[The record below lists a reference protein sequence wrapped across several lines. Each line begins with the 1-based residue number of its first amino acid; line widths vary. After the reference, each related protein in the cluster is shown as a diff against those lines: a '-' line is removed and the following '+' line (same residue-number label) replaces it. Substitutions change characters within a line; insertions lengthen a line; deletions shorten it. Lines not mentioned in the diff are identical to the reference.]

1 MILDQKTWDHI
12 PNDDEI
18 IELLRRRDEFALRAV
33 MTKYGALM
41 TSIARQITGSE
52 QDAEE
57 CVNDAVL
64 ELWNTVPPA
73 CPNLLSAFMGGIV
86 RRRAIDRVRYNQA
99 EKRAGSEYCSSLE
112 ELEECIPDRG
122 GEQQSESDE
131 IIRVIRLF
139 LEDQKCDDRDMFLM
153 RYFRFMS
160 NEQIA
165 ARLGMRESTIVMRLV
180 RMRKRLRKALE
191 KNSIRL

>member
-1 MILDQKTWDHI
+1 MTLEQKTWDRI
-12 PNDDEI
+12 PDDGEI
-18 IELLRRRDEFALRAV
+18 VELLCCRDEFALRAV

-41 TSIARQITGSE
+41 TSIARQITGCE

-73 CPNLLSAFMGGIV
+73 CPKQLSAFVGGIV
-86 RRRAIDRVRYNQA
+86 RRRAIDRVRYIQA

-112 ELEECIPDRG
+112 ELEECLPDTFS
-122 GEQQSESDE
+122 EEESDSE
-131 IIRVIRLF
+131 QIMQVIHQF
-139 LEDQKCDDRDMFLM
+139 LNKQKPDDRDMFLM

-160 NEQIA
+160 NEHIA
-165 ARLGMRESTIVMRLV
+165 ARLGIRESTVVMRLV
-180 RMRKRLRKALE
+180 RMRKRLRKELE
-191 KNSIRL
+191 KNNIRL

>member
-1 MILDQKTWDHI
+1 MTLDQKTWDRI
-12 PNDDEI
+12 PDDGEI
-18 IELLRRRDEFALRAV
+18 VEMLCRRNEFALRAV

-41 TSIARQITGSE
+41 TSIARQITGCE

-73 CPNLLSAFMGGIV
+73 SPKQLSAFVGGIV

-112 ELEECIPDRG
+112 ELEECLPDTFS
-122 GEQQSESDE
+122 EEESDSE
-131 IIRVIRLF
+131 QIMQVIHQF
-139 LEDQKCDDRDMFLM
+139 LNKQKPDDRDMFLM

-160 NEQIA
+160 NEHIA
-165 ARLGMRESTIVMRLV
+165 ARLGIRESTVVMRLV
-180 RMRKRLRKALE
+180 RMRKRLRKELE
-191 KNSIRL
+191 KNNIRL

>member
-1 MILDQKTWDHI
+1 MTLDQKTWDRI
-12 PNDDEI
+12 PDDGEI
-18 IELLRRRDEFALRAV
+18 VEMLCRRDEFALRAV

-41 TSIARQITGSE
+41 TSIARQITGCE

-73 CPNLLSAFMGGIV
+73 SPKQLSAFVGGIV

-112 ELEECIPDRG
+112 ELEECLPDN
-122 GEQQSESDE
+122 QSEAESDGEE
-131 IIRVIRLF
+131 IRNCIRLF
-139 LEDQKCDDRDMFLM
+139 LDKQKPDDRDMFLM

-165 ARLGMRESTIVMRLV
+165 LQLGMRESSVVMRLV
-180 RMRKRLRKALE
+180 RMRKRLRKLLE
-191 KNSIRL
+191 ENHVRL

>member
-1 MILDQKTWDHI
+1 MTLEQKTWDRI
-12 PNDDEI
+12 PDDGEI
-18 IELLRRRDEFALRAV
+18 VEMLCRRDEFALRAV

-41 TSIARQITGSE
+41 TSIARQITGCE

-73 CPNLLSAFMGGIV
+73 CPRQLSAFVGGIL

-112 ELEECIPDRG
+112 ELEECLPDTFS
-122 GEQQSESDE
+122 EEESDSDQ
-131 IIRVIRLF
+131 IMQVIHQF
-139 LEDQKCDDRDMFLM
+139 MNKQKPDDRDMFLM

-165 ARLGMRESTIVMRLV
+165 RQFGMRESSVVMRLV
-180 RMRKRLRKALE
+180 RMRKRLRKLLE
-191 KNSIRL
+191 ENHVRL

>member
-1 MILDQKTWDHI
+1 MTLDQKTWDRI
-12 PNDDEI
+12 PDDGEI
-18 IELLRRRDEFALRAV
+18 VELLCRRDEFALRAV

-41 TSIARQITGSE
+41 KSIAYQITGCE

-73 CPNLLSAFMGGIV
+73 CPKQLSAFVGGIV

-112 ELEECIPDRG
+112 ELEECIPDTL
-122 GEQQSESDE
+122 SERDNDSEE
-131 IIRVIRLF
+131 IMHVIRFF
-139 LEDQKCDDRDMFLM
+139 LEEQKTCDRDMFLM
-153 RYFRFMS
+153 RYFRFMP

-165 ARLGMRESTIVMRLV
+165 ARLGMRESAVVMRLV

-191 KNSIRL
+191 KSNIRL

>member
-1 MILDQKTWDHI
+1 MILDQKARDRI
-12 PNDDEI
+12 PDDSEI
-18 IELLRRRDEFALRAV
+18 VELLCRRDEFALRAV

-41 TSIARQITGSE
+41 ASIARQITGSE

-73 CPNLLSAFMGGIV
+73 CPKQLSAFVGGIV

-112 ELEECIPDRG
+112 ELEECLPDN
-122 GEQQSESDE
+122 QSEAESDGEE
-131 IIRVIRLF
+131 IRNCIRLF
-139 LEDQKCDDRDMFLM
+139 LDKQKPDDRDMFLM

-165 ARLGMRESTIVMRLV
+165 LQLGIRESSVVMRLV
-180 RMRKRLRKALE
+180 RMRKRLRKILNE
-191 KNSIRL
+191 NHIRL

>member
-1 MILDQKTWDHI
+1 MTLDQKTWDRI
-12 PNDDEI
+12 PDDGEI
-18 IELLRRRDEFALRAV
+18 VEMLCRRDEFALRAV

-41 TSIARQITGSE
+41 TSIARQITGCE

-73 CPNLLSAFMGGIV
+73 SPKQLSAFVGGIV

-112 ELEECIPDRG
+112 ELEECLPDTFS
-122 GEQQSESDE
+122 EEESDSE
-131 IIRVIRLF
+131 RIMQVIHQF
-139 LEDQKCDDRDMFLM
+139 MNKQKPDDRDMFLM

-160 NEQIA
+160 NEYIA
-165 ARLGMRESTIVMRLV
+165 ARTGIRESTVVMRLV
-180 RMRKRLRKALE
+180 RMRKRLRKELE
-191 KNSIRL
+191 KNNIRL

>member
-1 MILDQKTWDHI
+1 MILDQKTWDRI
-12 PNDDEI
+12 PDDGEI
-18 IELLRRRDEFALRAV
+18 VELLCRRDEFALRAV
-33 MTKYGALM
+33 MTRYGALM
-41 TSIARQITGSE
+41 KSIAVQITGSE

-64 ELWNTVPPA
+64 ELWNSVPPA
-73 CPNLLSAFMGGIV
+73 SPKQLSAFVGGIV

-112 ELEECIPDRG
+112 ELEECLPDR
-122 GEQQSESDE
+122 QSEAESDSDE
-131 IIRVIRLF
+131 IMHVIRLF
-139 LEDQKCDDRDMFLM
+139 LDKQKPDDRDMFLM

-165 ARLGMRESTIVMRLV
+165 QQFGMREASVVMRLV

-191 KNSIRL
+191 ENHIRL

>member
-1 MILDQKTWDHI
+1 MILERNAWDHI
-12 PNDDEI
+12 PDDGEI
-18 IELLRRRDEFALRAV
+18 VELLRRRDEIALRAV
-33 MTKYGALM
+33 LTKYGALM
-41 TSIARQITGSE
+41 HSLARQITGSE

-73 CPNLLSAFMGGIV
+73 CPKQLSAFVGGIV

-99 EKRAGSEYCSSLE
+99 EKRAGSEYCSSIE
-112 ELEECIPDRG
+112 ELEECLPDN
-122 GEQQSESDE
+122 QSEAESDGEE
-131 IIRVIRLF
+131 IRNCIRLF
-139 LEDQKCDDRDMFLM
+139 LDKQKPDDRDMFLM

-165 ARLGMRESTIVMRLV
+165 LQLGMRESSVVMRLV
-180 RMRKRLRKALE
+180 RMRKRLRKYLNE
-191 KNSIRL
+191 NHIRL

>member
-1 MILDQKTWDHI
+1 MILEQKTWDHI
-12 PNDDEI
+12 PDDDEI

-73 CPNLLSAFMGGIV
+73 CPNQLSAFMGGIV

-112 ELEECIPDRG
+112 ELEECIPDRV

-165 ARLGMRESTIVMRLV
+165 ARLGMRESTVVMRLV
-180 RMRKRLRKALE
+180 RMRKRLRKVLE

>member
-1 MILDQKTWDHI
+1 MILDQKAQDRI
-12 PNDDEI
+12 PDDGEI
-18 IELLRRRDEFALRAV
+18 VELLCRRDEFALRAV

-41 TSIARQITGSE
+41 ASIARQITGSE

-73 CPNLLSAFMGGIV
+73 CPKQLSAFVGGIV

-112 ELEECIPDRG
+112 ELEECLPDN
-122 GEQQSESDE
+122 QSEAESDGEE
-131 IIRVIRLF
+131 IRKCIRLF
-139 LEDQKCDDRDMFLM
+139 LDKQKPDDRDMFLM

-165 ARLGMRESTIVMRLV
+165 LQLGMRESSVVMRLV
-180 RMRKRLRKALE
+180 RMRKRLRKILNE
-191 KNSIRL
+191 NHIRL

>member
-1 MILDQKTWDHI
+1 MILDQKARDRI
-12 PNDDEI
+12 PDDGEI
-18 IELLRRRDEFALRAV
+18 VELLCRRDEFALRAV

-41 TSIARQITGSE
+41 ASIARQITGSE

-73 CPNLLSAFMGGIV
+73 CPKQLSAFVGGIV

-112 ELEECIPDRG
+112 ELEECLPDN
-122 GEQQSESDE
+122 QSEAESDGEE
-131 IIRVIRLF
+131 IRNCIRLF
-139 LEDQKCDDRDMFLM
+139 LDKQKPDDRDMFLM

-165 ARLGMRESTIVMRLV
+165 LQLGMRESSVVMRLV
-180 RMRKRLRKALE
+180 RMRKRLRKILNE
-191 KNSIRL
+191 NHIRL

>member
-1 MILDQKTWDHI
+1 MILDQKAQDRI
-12 PNDDEI
+12 PDDGEI
-18 IELLRRRDEFALRAV
+18 VELLCRRDEFALRAV

-41 TSIARQITGSE
+41 ASIARQITGSE

-73 CPNLLSAFMGGIV
+73 CPKQLSAFVGGIV

-112 ELEECIPDRG
+112 ELEECIPDTLSDR
-122 GEQQSESDE
+122 ESDSDE
-131 IIRVIRLF
+131 IMRVIRIF
-139 LEDQKCDDRDMFLM
+139 LDKQKPCDRDMFLM

-165 ARLGMRESTIVMRLV
+165 ARFCIRESAVIMRLV
-180 RMRKRLRKALE
+180 RMRKRLRTAFE
-191 KNSIRL
+191 QSNIRL

>member
-1 MILDQKTWDHI
+1 MILDQKARDRI
-12 PNDDEI
+12 PDDGEI
-18 IELLRRRDEFALRAV
+18 VELLCRRDEFALRAV

-41 TSIARQITGSE
+41 ASIARQITGSE

-73 CPNLLSAFMGGIV
+73 CPKQLSAFVGGIV

-112 ELEECIPDRG
+112 ELEECLPDN
-122 GEQQSESDE
+122 QSEAESDGEE
-131 IIRVIRLF
+131 IGKCIRLF
-139 LEDQKCDDRDMFLM
+139 LDKQKPDDRDMFLM

-165 ARLGMRESTIVMRLV
+165 LQFGIRESSVVMRLV
-180 RMRKRLRKALE
+180 RMRKRLRKFLNE
-191 KNSIRL
+191 NHILL